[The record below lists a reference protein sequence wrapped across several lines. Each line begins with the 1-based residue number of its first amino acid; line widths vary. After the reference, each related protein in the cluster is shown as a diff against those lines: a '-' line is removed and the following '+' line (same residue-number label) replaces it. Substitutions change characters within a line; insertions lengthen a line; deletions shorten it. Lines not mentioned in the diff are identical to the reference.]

1 MALFQIV
8 NSRALPPVSIRTVFP
23 LTGVKIRQVER
34 QMANPN
40 CPTRGTG
47 MESMGNSPGK
57 HKSMPLVVG
66 LPNQRSEVPT
76 DRVTLSEEES
86 HKLKGNNLAKVLGA
100 LYERDLLWEA
110 KPQSPLMDPKGP
122 VPKGWGE
129 GHRQPS

>member
-47 MESMGNSPGK
+47 IESMGNSPGK
-57 HKSMPLVVG
+57 HKTMPLVVWWVSQTKD
-66 LPNQRSEVPT
+66 QRFLQTE
-76 DRVTLSEEES
+76 
-86 HKLKGNNLAKVLGA
+86 
-100 LYERDLLWEA
+100 
-110 KPQSPLMDPKGP
+110 
-122 VPKGWGE
+122 
-129 GHRQPS
+129 